1 LSCRTPTLAWHLRGS
16 PSEPESGSDQR
27 RNPIRCPGRT
37 ERQLHDGALDTLHSF
52 HRLLRLVHDL
62 AGNRA
67 SGRGERHRH
76 LDVRSFDSDVV
87 DEPEHHEVEV
97 ELRVLDLPQGF
108 ANLIYCNHWRGANR
122 VVSERW
128 VATHGAYRQ
137 DPPLVNV
144 VGALYS
150 CTFFGRAATA
160 ERIPE
165 PVHVKPMTDTRER
178 RGIRRIAINTGG
190 GDAPGLNAVIRA
202 ATLSAMQRGWEVL
215 GIRRGY
221 TGLLEGE
228 VDGEPG
234 VMPLTAHAV
243 RGITHLGGT
252 ILGTT
257 TRGNPFGLEV
267 KRPDGTWGTRDRS
280 DEIVER
286 FHALG
291 IDALVAIGGDGS
303 LNIANALNKKGLPVI
318 GVPKTIDNDLAA
330 TDMTFGFQT
339 AVEVATDA
347 IGRLHSTAEAHQR
360 AMVVEVMGRHTGWI
374 ALESGLAG
382 GADVIIIPEIPF
394 DSRSIA
400 RKVRERD
407 EHGRRF
413 SIIVIA
419 EGSVPAGGEPSYADD
434 SGRYGGI
441 AERLAREIEEET
453 GKETRSLVL
462 GHIQRGGTPIAYDRN
477 LALRFGAAAVR
488 CIQEGNLGTMVA
500 LRGGSIRPVPLADA
514 VRELKRVPLDS
525 DQVLTARQ
533 LGVSLGD

>member
-1 LSCRTPTLAWHLRGS
+1 MSTF
-16 PSEPESGSDQR
+16 SG
-27 RNPIRCPGRT
+27 NG
-37 ERQLHDGALDTLHSF
+37 
-52 HRLLRLVHDL
+52 
-62 AGNRA
+62 
-67 SGRGERHRH
+67 
-76 LDVRSFDSDVV
+76 
-87 DEPEHHEVEV
+87 
-97 ELRVLDLPQGF
+97 
-108 ANLIYCNHWRGANR
+108 
-122 VVSERW
+122 
-128 VATHGAYRQ
+128 
-137 DPPLVNV
+137 
-144 VGALYS
+144 
-150 CTFFGRAATA
+150 
-160 ERIPE
+160 
-165 PVHVKPMTDTRER
+165 K
-178 RGIRRIAINTGG
+178 IRRIAINTGG

-202 ATLSAMQRGWEVL
+202 ATLGALERGWEVL

-234 VMPLTAHAV
+234 VFPLTAHAV

-267 KRPDGTWGTRDRS
+267 RKPDGTWGVSDRS
-280 DEIVER
+280 GEIVSR
-286 FHALG
+286 FRELE
-291 IDALVAIGGDGS
+291 IDALIAIGGDGS
-303 LNIANALNKKGLPVI
+303 LNIANSLNKKGLPVI

-360 AMVVEVMGRHTGWI
+360 AMIVQVMGRHTGWI

-382 GADVIIIPEIPF
+382 GADVIIIPEIPYKI
-394 DSRSIA
+394 DSIVH
-400 RKVRERD
+400 KVLDRD
-407 EHGRRF
+407 RHGRRF

-419 EGSVPAGGEPSYADD
+419 EGGKPAGGEPSYLDET
-434 SGRYGGI
+434 GRYGGI
-441 AERLAREIEEET
+441 ADRLAAQVEELT

-462 GHIQRGGTPIAYDRN
+462 GHIQRGGTPVAYDRN

-500 LRGGSIRPVPLADA
+500 LQGSTVHAVPLADA
-514 VRELKRVPLDS
+514 VRELKRVPIDS
-525 DQVLTARQ
+525 DTVLTARQ